1 MVHRLPHR
9 AFVIN
14 WLKALLL
21 SPGMLFPAA
30 YLLVYLST
38 NIYLNADFKKNLSR
52 SINQATGN
60 TWKINI
66 KNVKSGLVLNSI
78 TIDNVELTP
87 IAGHQKSGRSNN
99 HTITIKTLEIACPEL
114 QNLLFSRKKRLLSTE
129 IICKKILSDERLLQ

>member
-1 MVHRLPHR
+1 MMHRLPHR

-14 WLKALLL
+14 WLKALIL

-38 NIYLNADFKKNLSR
+38 NIYLNTDFKKNLSV
-52 SINQATGN
+52 SVNQATGN

-66 KNVKSGLVLNSI
+66 KNVKSGLVLNSV
-78 TIDNVELTP
+78 TLDNVELTP
-87 IAGHQKSGRSNN
+87 IAGRQKSGQRTN
-99 HTITIKTLEIACPEL
+99 HAITIKTLEIAFPEL
-114 QNLLFSRKKRLLSTE
+114 QNILFSRKKQLLTTE